1 LVALGLAVLISAVG
15 ITQSHVARSTAKIRT
30 PLRAVLY
37 RTAAV
42 RPGALAGRPAP
53 QRVLR
58 GQAALRLDLRALAWA
73 RADAVV
79 VPWAAPGSAA
89 DARLA
94 ALLGAISSRRA
105 HVRVAALIDQR
116 HGTQAAQLGKL
127 LRSRARSREYLRVG
141 SKIAVFVGLADHAR
155 RGCAQAR
162 RWRAAGR
169 GLWLVQAAFPGFE
182 RCREAADAW
191 FGDTADTHSTR
202 ANGTFL
208 IRPGLWPRGSRTEKL
223 RRSPSAW
230 KRSIQRMTASG
241 EPLQLI
247 DSLNDW
253 ARGTAIEP
261 SAAWRSKSGYG
272 SYLDALHAQPPGVAA
287 PGGGTPGGGTPGGGT
302 PGLVAP
308 TADAVAASGL
318 TAHEATLTSTVSAGS
333 ASATWQVQYGATTA
347 YGQTTAPVPL
357 AAGSARLAVS
367 VLLSSLADV
376 TTYHARVVVVSSV
389 GSVASA
395 DSVFTTLTDS
405 AAVRV
410 AAAGDIACDPTD
422 PSFNGGAGT
431 PAECQQKAVADA
443 ILARAYD
450 AVLPLGD
457 EQYNNGTA
465 SQFAASYN
473 PSWGR
478 FKAISHPAI
487 GNHEYGTATLA
498 YFQYFGAAAGDPG
511 KGYYSYDLG
520 SWHVLVINS
529 NCSFIG
535 GCNPGSPQENWVRA
549 DLAAHRV
556 SCTLAY
562 FHHPRFSSGQAG
574 DDLEMSSIWSDL
586 VGSGVDLVLTGHDHE
601 YERFAPQN
609 ASGGR
614 DDAHGAREFVVGTG
628 GKNHMSFRAA
638 IKPNSEAR
646 NNTSFGFLDL
656 SLGTGSY
663 SWRFVS
669 VPPGGFSDSGS
680 ASCH

>member
-1 LVALGLAVLISAVG
+1 MAAVRYTRRRSVTSVAVGLAVLVSAGG
-15 ITQSHVARSTAKIRT
+15 ITQSHVARSTAKSPA

-37 RTAAV
+37 RTAPV
-42 RPGALAGRPAP
+42 RPAAFAGRPAP
-53 QRVLR
+53 QRALH
-58 GQAALRLDLRALAWA
+58 GQAAIKLDLRALAWA

-94 ALLGAISSRRA
+94 ALLGAIASRRA

-116 HGTQAAQLGKL
+116 HGTEAAQLGKL
-127 LRSRARSREYLRVG
+127 LRSRARSRAYLRVG
-141 SKIAVFVGLADHAR
+141 SKIAVFVALSDHAR

-182 RCREAADAW
+182 RCREAGDAW
-191 FGDTADTHSTR
+191 FGDTAHTHSTR
-202 ANGTFL
+202 AKGTFL

-223 RRSPSAW
+223 RRSPGAW

-261 SAAWRSKSGYG
+261 SAAWRSKSSYG
-272 SYLDALHAQPPGVAA
+272 TYLDALHAQPPGVAA
-287 PGGGTPGGGTPGGGT
+287 PGGGTPGGGAPGGGAPGGGT
-302 PGLVAP
+302 PGPVAP
-308 TADAVAASGL
+308 TADAVAASGV
-318 TAHEATLTSTVSAGS
+318 TAHAATLTSTVSAGS
-333 ASATWQVQYGATTA
+333 ASATWQVQYGSTTA
-347 YGQTTAPVPL
+347 YGQTTAAVPL
-357 AAGSARLAVS
+357 AAGSTRLAVS
-367 VLLSSLADV
+367 VLLSSLADA

-395 DSVFTTLTDS
+395 DSVFTTLVDS

-443 ILARAYD
+443 ILARSYN

-487 GNHEYGTATLA
+487 GNHEYGTPTLA
-498 YFQYFGAAAGDPG
+498 YFQYFGAAAGDRA

-535 GCNPGSPQENWVRA
+535 GCNTGSPQENWVRA

-562 FHHPRFSSGQAG
+562 FHHPRFSSGPSRQRSR
-574 DDLEMSSIWSDL
+574 DEPDLERPRRI
-586 VGSGVDLVLTGHDHE
+586 
-601 YERFAPQN
+601 
-609 ASGGR
+609 GR
-614 DDAHGAREFVVGTG
+614 GPGAD
-628 GKNHMSFRAA
+628 RAR
-638 IKPNSEAR
+638 P
-646 NNTSFGFLDL
+646 
-656 SLGTGSY
+656 
-663 SWRFVS
+663 
-669 VPPGGFSDSGS
+669 
-680 ASCH
+680 

>member
-1 LVALGLAVLISAVG
+1 
-15 ITQSHVARSTAKIRT
+15 
-30 PLRAVLY
+30 
-37 RTAAV
+37 
-42 RPGALAGRPAP
+42 
-53 QRVLR
+53 
-58 GQAALRLDLRALAWA
+58 
-73 RADAVV
+73 
-79 VPWAAPGSAA
+79 
-89 DARLA
+89 
-94 ALLGAISSRRA
+94 
-105 HVRVAALIDQR
+105 
-116 HGTQAAQLGKL
+116 
-127 LRSRARSREYLRVG
+127 
-141 SKIAVFVGLADHAR
+141 
-155 RGCAQAR
+155 
-162 RWRAAGR
+162 
-169 GLWLVQAAFPGFE
+169 
-182 RCREAADAW
+182 
-191 FGDTADTHSTR
+191 
-202 ANGTFL
+202 
-208 IRPGLWPRGSRTEKL
+208 
-223 RRSPSAW
+223 
-230 KRSIQRMTASG
+230 
-241 EPLQLI
+241 
-247 DSLNDW
+247 
-253 ARGTAIEP
+253 
-261 SAAWRSKSGYG
+261 
-272 SYLDALHAQPPGVAA
+272 
-287 PGGGTPGGGTPGGGT
+287 
-302 PGLVAP
+302 
-308 TADAVAASGL
+308 
-318 TAHEATLTSTVSAGS
+318 
-333 ASATWQVQYGATTA
+333 
-347 YGQTTAPVPL
+347 
-357 AAGSARLAVS
+357 
-367 VLLSSLADV
+367 V

-395 DSVFTTLTDS
+395 DSVFTTLADS

-443 ILARAYD
+443 ILARSYN

-487 GNHEYGTATLA
+487 GNHEYGTPTLA

-601 YERFAPQN
+601 YERFAPQD

-614 DDAHGAREFVVGTG
+614 DDARGAREFVVGTG
-628 GKNHMSFRAA
+628 GMNHMTFKAA
-638 IKPNSEAR
+638 IQPNSEVR